1 MSKSFDITKLSAAG
15 QVVAKALQTYGM
27 FLADGGNIYTASA
40 LSSLQPSDFEIV
52 DGGTRIDYPKGNCTR
67 TSISQ

>member
-1 MSKSFDITKLSAAG
+1 
-15 QVVAKALQTYGM
+15 M
-27 FLADGGNIYTASA
+27 FLADGGNIYISATDDIADAVSPSA